1 MNDSQAK
8 ARALTDQ
15 LLANLASG
23 GDMSKVANAT
33 IVGSDQMVAE
43 QMANQPATPR
53 SGHTVTQ
60 TLEQLILQGIANGA
74 HQQVAY
80 EELAEGGVGQ
90 IPAAPNGA
98 AMGSVGESPEQM
110 KVAAITQFVNDGYTV
125 DHAYSLLK
133 QAEENMARE
142 DENLYKAAQ
151 VNELVRQGLTVGEAV
166 EHIKAAEEAEAGQ
179 VIEMAK
185 AAAVNALVSEGV
197 DAYSALQAVEASW
210 ANISA
215 SA

>member
-1 MNDSQAK
+1 MNESQAK
-8 ARALTDQ
+8 AKALTDQ

-23 GDMSKVANAT
+23 GEMNKVANAT

-90 IPAAPNGA
+90 APAVPNGS

-125 DHAYSLLK
+125 DQAYSLLK

-151 VNELVRQGLTVGEAV
+151 INDLVRQGMSVTEAV
-166 EHIKAAEEAEAGQ
+166 EHIKVAEEVEASQ
-179 VIEMAK
+179 VVEMAK
-185 AAAVNALVSEGV
+185 AAAVNALVAEGV
-197 DAYSALQAVEASW
+197 DTISALQAVQASW
-210 ANISA
+210 ASLSSQA
-215 SA
+215 